1 LRLFFKKKIWKH
13 QQLKFIA
20 AIIIYKLM
28 SDIQIKVQ
36 PKNYDVVIVGSGAG
50 GGMAAYM
57 LANAGL
63 SVCLLEAGPDY
74 DPAKNVMQMKWPWQS
89 PRRGASTKYRPF
101 GDFDASYWGWEID
114 GEPYTKEPGTQ
125 WDWWRARMV
134 GGRTNHWGRISLRFG
149 PKDFQRKSLD
159 GLGENWPITYNE
171 IKPYY
176 DRLDELLGVF
186 GTNEG
191 LENDPDGIF
200 LPPPKPRLHEL
211 MIKKAATQSGVPVIP
226 SRLSILTKKINNE
239 RGVCFYCN
247 QCNRGCQVYADFS
260 SSSVLVNPAIKT
272 GNVDLFVN
280 AMAREVLTDKEG
292 KAIGVS
298 YVSKDDLQEYQ
309 VKGKTVV
316 LAASACESARLLL
329 NSKSQRHPNG
339 LANNSNVVGKYLHDS
354 TGAAVGG
361 VLPQLFGR
369 KRYNED
375 GVGGMHV
382 YSPWWLDNKKL
393 DFPRGYHIE
402 YWGGMSMPAYGFGWG
417 IEGLN
422 GKYTVNGTQ
431 KEAGGYGKS
440 LKEDYRFFYG
450 ASVGMAGRGEAIPRE
465 DNFCAIDPNVVDKY
479 GIPVLKF
486 NVKWS
491 DYEVKQAKHMK
502 ETFKEIMHNM
512 GAVITWGGNDGPE
525 NDYGLEPPGKIIHE
539 AGTVRMGNDAKQSAL
554 NKWNQ
559 AHDCKNLFVMDGG
572 PFVSQADK
580 NITWTIMALAM
591 RSSEY
596 LVSELKKGNI

>member
-1 LRLFFKKKIWKH
+1 MGDF
-13 QQLKFIA
+13 
-20 AIIIYKLM
+20 
-28 SDIQIKVQ
+28 QIKVQ
-36 PKNYDVVIVGSGAG
+36 PKNYDVVIIGSGAG

-63 SVCLLEAGPDY
+63 SVALVEAGPDY
-74 DPAKNVMQMKWPWQS
+74 DPAKNITQMKWSYES
-89 PRRGASTKYRPF
+89 PRRGASTKFRPF

-114 GEPYTKEPGTQ
+114 GEPYTKAEGTK
-125 WDWWRARMV
+125 WDWWRARML

-149 PKDFQRKSLD
+149 PKDFKRRSID
-159 GLGENWPITYNE
+159 GLGDDWPIGYE
-171 IKPYY
+171 DIKPYY
-176 DRLDELLGVF
+176 DRLDKMVGIF

-200 LPPPKPRLHEL
+200 LPPPKPRLHE
-211 MIKKAATQSGVPVIP
+211 MFIKRAASQAGVNVIP
-226 SRLSILTKKINNE
+226 SRLSILTKKINDS
-239 RGVCFYCN
+239 RGGCFFCG
-247 QCNRGCQVYADFS
+247 QCNRGCSVYADFS
-260 SSSVLVNPAIKT
+260 SSSVLVKPAVGSGK
-272 GNVDLFVN
+272 VDLYTY
-280 AMAREVLTDKEG
+280 AMAREVLTNKEG
-292 KAIGVS
+292 LATGVS
-298 YVSKDDLQEYQ
+298 YVNKKDMQEYQ
-309 VKGKTVV
+309 VNGRTVV

-329 NSKSQRHPNG
+329 NSKPQRHPNG
-339 LANNSNVVGKYLHDS
+339 LANSSGVVGRYLHDS
-354 TGAAVGG
+354 TGAALGG
-361 VLPQLFGR
+361 ILPELFDR

-402 YWGGMSMPAYGFGWG
+402 YWGGMGMPSYGFGWG

-422 GKYTVNGTQ
+422 GKYVVKGKQ
-431 KEAGGYGKS
+431 KEGGGYGKS
-440 LKEDYRFFYG
+440 LKEDYRYFYG
-450 ASVGMAGRGEAIPRE
+450 AGVGMAGRGEAIPRE
-465 DNFCAIDPNVVDKY
+465 DNLCEIDPGVVDKY
-479 GIPVLKF
+479 GIPVLRF

-512 GAVITWGGNDGPE
+512 GAIITWGGDDGPE
-525 NDYGLEPPGKIIHE
+525 NDYGLEAPGKIIHE
-539 AGTVRMGNDAKQSAL
+539 AGTVRMGNDPKKSAL
-554 NKWNQ
+554 NKYNQ

-596 LVSELKKGNI
+596 LVEQMKQRNL